1 MPGRPAS
8 APRCAAIVGPYL
20 SGKTTLF
27 ESLLHGAGA
36 IKKKG
41 DVRAGTAIG
50 DRSAESQAHEMG
62 IDLNIATTNYI
73 GDEWTFID
81 CPGSVEFTQEAFNAL
96 KVVDAAVVVC
106 EPETSKVINIAPI
119 LHFLDEYKIPHFVFI
134 NKIESANEPLKD
146 ILEALRKVSDRP
158 LILRE
163 IPFME
168 DGKVAGFVDIV
179 SERAW
184 HYKVGGR
191 SERVEMPAN
200 IEGVEKEARELMLEA
215 LADFDDGLLEQI
227 LEDIMPE
234 RDEVYEHIAH
244 DVEDDLIV
252 PVFFGSA
259 LNDHGIS
266 RLLKALRHEAPT
278 PEKTAERLGIDFA
291 ANSARVFKTEHRA
304 HVGKM
309 SITRIFG
316 GSLRAGEVTNVDGE
330 QVRLGTIHQLM
341 GEQRTKIDMAKPGQI
356 VALSRVEELGT
367 GSLIG
372 TGEERELWTDTLA
385 PLFGL
390 VIKNTKKGDEVK
402 LSEALHKI
410 CEDDPSLVLF
420 HDADTKELVL
430 RGQGETHIK
439 VALERIANL
448 NNITVATQRPAIPYR
463 ETIRSAV
470 KQHARFKK
478 QSGGHGQFADVDIS
492 IQPNERGLGVE
503 FTESVVGGSV
513 PKRFF
518 PGVEKG
524 VMEAVQQGPLG
535 FPLVDVKVNLYDGQH
550 HPVDSS
556 EIAFKTAAVLAMKE
570 ALPQCRPVL
579 LEPVFKLDVVIPSMF
594 TSRVQRV
601 VTQRRGQIL
610 NFEPRP
616 GWRGWDMISLNM
628 PQSEMSDLIVE
639 IRSLTQGVGSYT
651 AAFDHLNILSGKLAD
666 DVVAARREEL
676 MAKHR

>member
-27 ESLLHGAGA
+27 ESLLQGAGA

-41 DVRAGTAIG
+41 DVRAGTAVG

-62 IDLNIATTNYI
+62 IDLNIATINYI

-81 CPGSVEFTQEAFNAL
+81 CPGSVEFTQETFNAL

-106 EPETSKVINIAPI
+106 EPETSKVINISPI

-146 ILEALRKVSDRP
+146 ILEALREVSDRP

-168 DGKVAGFVDIV
+168 EGQIAGFVDIV

-259 LNDHGIS
+259 LNDNGIS
-266 RLLKALRHEAPT
+266 RLLKALRHEAPA

-291 ANSARVFKTEHRA
+291 TNSARVFKTEHRA

-316 GSLRAGEVTNVDGE
+316 GSLKAGEVTNVDGE

-341 GEQRTKIDMAKPGQI
+341 GDQRTKIDTAKPGQI

-372 TGEERELWTDTLA
+372 TGQERELWTDTLA

-639 IRSLTQGVGSYT
+639 VRSLTQGVGSYT

-676 MAKHR
+676 MTKHR